1 MKFRT
6 KTILGVALI
15 EGILLAVLGISILS
29 LFRDSNEQEINR
41 RATVT
46 ARLLAASA
54 RDAVVA
60 YDLATIVVIADEVL
74 ATREISYIRFS
85 DAQNNTMVEKG
96 ALPQGVLEV
105 DERIAEVNDG
115 RLDRAI
121 PIEVAGERFGSIQF
135 GIDIAPFTQAL
146 IRTQNW
152 FFALSALEMALVA
165 IFSLIL
171 GTYLT
176 RQLTALRDASHAIA
190 EGHRDHRLPI
200 IGNDELAETAQA
212 FNRMID
218 QLAER
223 DSRLAEQLAALRDS
237 EGKLRQAKEA
247 AESANKAKSQFLA
260 NMSHE
265 LRTPMTGVI
274 GMGYLLQQ
282 TPLDERQRDLA
293 DTIYRSANALLTIIN
308 DIVDFSKIEAGM
320 MQIEQTP
327 FSPRTVAD
335 EVIKLLTPSAET
347 RGLRLESRIDDSV
360 PQEIVGDPVR
370 LRQIWLNLLGNAV
383 KFTEQGEVCLDMQAQ
398 PGNDQAVRLLFT
410 IRDTGIGMSP
420 EVLNRLF
427 APFYQADV
435 SNTRRFGGT
444 GLGLS
449 ISRQLLERMGG
460 QIRVESTEGVGTS
473 FHCEL
478 PCGLPEQIEHTDRA
492 PAGQI
497 EHDWQG
503 YRVLV
508 VDDTPIN
515 QKVVGMLLEKMGCD
529 TATAGNGEQALDCLQ
544 NFAADLVLMD
554 CQMPVMDGFEATRR
568 IRSGTL
574 AGIDARMPVVA
585 MTANAM
591 DGDRQL
597 CLAAGM
603 DDYLSKPIVVE
614 ELQRVLAT
622 WLKPR

>member
-15 EGILLAVLGISILS
+15 EGILLAVLGVSILT

-41 RATVT
+41 RAAVT

-54 RDAVVA
+54 RDPMVA

-74 ATREISYIRFS
+74 ATQEVSYIRFI
-85 DAQNNTMVEKG
+85 DAQNVTMVEKG
-96 ALPQGVLEV
+96 ALPEGQIAV
-105 DERIAEVNDG
+105 DEHIAEVRDG
-115 RLDRAI
+115 RLDRTI
-121 PIEVAGERFGSIQF
+121 PVEVAGERFGSIQF

-152 FFALSALEMALVA
+152 FFALSALEMLLVA
-165 IFSLIL
+165 VFSLIL

-190 EGHRDHRLPI
+190 EGHRDHRLSI

-223 DSRLAEQLAALRDS
+223 DNRLTEQLATLRDN
-237 EGKLRQAKEA
+237 ETKLLQAKEA
-247 AESANKAKSQFLA
+247 AEHANQAKSQFLA

-274 GMGYLLQQ
+274 GMSYLLQLTQ
-282 TPLDERQRDLA
+282 LDERQRDLA

-320 MQIEQTP
+320 LQIEQIA
-327 FSPRTVAD
+327 FSPRIVAD

-360 PQEIVGDPVR
+360 PDEIIGDPVR
-370 LRQIWLNLLGNAV
+370 LRQILLNLLGNAV
-383 KFTEQGEVCLDMQAQ
+383 KFTEQGEARLDMQLETT
-398 PGNDQAVRLLFT
+398 GETGMRLLFSVS
-410 IRDTGIGMSP
+410 DTGIGMSP
-420 EVLNRLF
+420 EVVSCLF

-449 ISRQLLERMGG
+449 ISHQLLERMGG
-460 QIRVESTEGVGTS
+460 HIWVESTEGVGTT

-478 PCGLPEQIEHTDRA
+478 PCSLPETAVHNDEA
-492 PAGQI
+492 PAKEI
-497 EHDWQG
+497 VHSWHG

-508 VDDTPIN
+508 VDDTQIN
-515 QKVVGMLLEKMGCD
+515 RKVVCLLLEKLGC
-529 TATAGNGEQALDCLQ
+529 ATVQASNGEEALACLSEC
-544 NFAADLVLMD
+544 APDLILMD
-554 CQMPVMDGFEATRR
+554 CQMPVMDGFAATQR
-568 IRSGTL
+568 IRSGSL

-591 DGDRQL
+591 EGDRQH
-597 CLAAGM
+597 CLDAGM
-603 DDYLSKPIVVE
+603 DDYLNKPIVVE
-614 ELQRVLAT
+614 ELRRVLAA

>member
-15 EGILLAVLGISILS
+15 EGVLLAVLGISILT

-41 RATVT
+41 RAAVT

-54 RDAVVA
+54 RDPMVA

-74 ATREISYIRFS
+74 ATQEVSYIRFV
-85 DAQNNTMVEKG
+85 DAQNVTMVEKG
-96 ALPQGVLEV
+96 ALPEGVVAV
-105 DERIAEVNDG
+105 DERIADVSDG
-115 RLDRAI
+115 RLDRTI
-121 PIEVAGERFGSIQF
+121 PIEVAGERFGNIQF

-152 FFALSALEMALVA
+152 FFALSALEMLLVA
-165 IFSLIL
+165 VFSLIL

-176 RQLTALRDASHAIA
+176 RQLTALRDASLAIA
-190 EGHRDHRLPI
+190 EGHRDRKLPI

-212 FNRMID
+212 FNRMVG
-218 QLAER
+218 QVAER
-223 DSRLAEQLAALRDS
+223 DSRLAEQLMALRDN
-237 EGKLRQAKEA
+237 EAKLLQAKEA
-247 AESANKAKSQFLA
+247 AEEANKAKSQFLA

-274 GMGYLLQQ
+274 GMGFLLQQ
-282 TPLDERQRDLA
+282 THLDERQRDLA

-320 MQIEQTP
+320 LQIEQIA
-327 FSPRTVAD
+327 FSPRAVVD

-360 PQEIVGDPVR
+360 PNEILGDPVR
-370 LRQIWLNLLGNAV
+370 LRQILLNLLGNAV
-383 KFTEQGEVCLDMQAQ
+383 KFTERGEARLAMQARATGAKSMCLQ
-398 PGNDQAVRLLFT
+398 FT
-410 IRDTGIGMSP
+410 VSDTGIGMSP
-420 EVLNRLF
+420 AVVSCLF

-449 ISRQLLERMGG
+449 ISHQLLERMGG
-460 QIRVESTEGVGTS
+460 HIRVESTEGVGTT

-478 PCGLPEQIEHTDRA
+478 PCELPDKAVHADETVAGEIEHSWH
-492 PAGQI
+492 G
-497 EHDWQG
+497 H
-503 YRVLV
+503 RVLV
-508 VDDTPIN
+508 VDDTQIN
-515 QKVVGMLLEKMGCD
+515 RKVVCMLLEKLGCT
-529 TATAGNGEQALDCLQ
+529 TAQAGNGEQALARLSE
-544 NFAADLVLMD
+544 FAADLILMD

-591 DGDRQL
+591 DGDRQR
-597 CLAAGM
+597 CLDAGM
-603 DDYLSKPIVVE
+603 DDYLSKPIVVG
-614 ELQRVLAT
+614 ELQRILAT
-622 WLKPR
+622 WLQPR